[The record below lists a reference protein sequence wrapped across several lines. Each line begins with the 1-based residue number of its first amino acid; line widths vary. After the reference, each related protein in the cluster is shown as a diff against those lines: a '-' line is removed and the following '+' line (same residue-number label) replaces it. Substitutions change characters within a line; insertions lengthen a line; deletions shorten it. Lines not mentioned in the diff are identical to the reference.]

1 MSMISIIRHEKFLH
15 LEAKIYA
22 LISYQVVAK
31 ITNYGKTL
39 NPHNDWDIVLV
50 VVRYEIRSN
59 KERLPK

>member
-22 LISYQVVAK
+22 LICYQVVAK

-50 VVRYEIRSN
+50 VVRN
-59 KERLPK
+59 